1 MWSVAFRTRLLSLPW
16 SLFSGA
22 PRNINSRRRLS
33 FFPDLSTATG
43 HAFPHPV
50 GSAAAMSPDSK
61 WPSAY
66 VKKMVLRI
74 HPDLFQGAQA
84 QVVATNEDSLSRL
97 NNIVDFLEQISSPT
111 HTTIPAGGA
120 PPAQSLTFYTSA
132 SHPTQVLTLAF
143 AIPAL
148 PIGASH
154 ADQMQMAKGYCN
166 QFLLDLVDRMT
177 VSVPPSTH
185 AWVRYHAQLACHRAA
200 TAASVMSAPSTPVAT
215 ASDSSPASPLNP
227 PSDFARAQQSS
238 AGSTAAGEEDVDAA
252 TLGAVF
258 GVDPHHAPAAGYR
271 KANHRDQMRT
281 ALQRSLEAHREL
293 ARDVLFDIE
302 LDRHTGG
309 VERLLRMMVHRK
321 LIFYGNEL
329 TEHESTLALRNFCT
343 LMRTRW
349 YLLNVRDWFGLPI
362 MFARDYSTHR
372 APGFIG
378 TDNACRSIMIG
389 LFVVVVVGC
398 ACEFLELSVSTVCVM
413 VII

>member
-1 MWSVAFRTRLLSLPW
+1 MWGCWSVSCAFRTRLLLSQQLSFPH
-16 SLFSGA
+16 A
-22 PRNINSRRRLS
+22 PPTTRRLLS
-33 FFPDLSTATG
+33 FFPDLPTATAQ
-43 HAFPHPV
+43 AFPHPV
-50 GSAAAMSPDSK
+50 GSASTVSPDSK

-111 HTTIPAGGA
+111 HTAIPAGGA
-120 PPAQSLTFYTSA
+120 PPSQSLTFYTSA
-132 SHPTQVLTLAF
+132 SQLTKVTLAF
-143 AIPAL
+143 AIPVL
-148 PIGASH
+148 PSGASH

-166 QFLLDLVDRMT
+166 QFLLDLVDRMA

-200 TAASVMSAPSTPVAT
+200 TAAAVVSAPTIPTVS
-215 ASDSSPASPLNP
+215 ASDQSHTSPLNP
-227 PSDFARAQQSS
+227 PSDFARAHGAAGS
-238 AGSTAAGEEDVDAA
+238 AGAVEEELEAA

-258 GVDPHHAPAAGYR
+258 GVDPHHVPAAGYR
-271 KANHRDQMRT
+271 KASHRDQMRT

-302 LDRHTGG
+302 LDRHSGG
-309 VERLLRMMVHRK
+309 IERLIRMMVHRK
-321 LIFYGNEL
+321 LIFYANEL
-329 TEHESTLALRNFCT
+329 TEHECTQAVRNFCN
-343 LMRTRW
+343 LLRTRW
-349 YLLNVRDWFGLPI
+349 YLLNVRDWLGLPI

-378 TDNACRSIMIG
+378 THMRSSAR
-389 LFVVVVVGC
+389 LQSC
-398 ACEFLELSVSTVCVM
+398 TRCLRT
-413 VII
+413 